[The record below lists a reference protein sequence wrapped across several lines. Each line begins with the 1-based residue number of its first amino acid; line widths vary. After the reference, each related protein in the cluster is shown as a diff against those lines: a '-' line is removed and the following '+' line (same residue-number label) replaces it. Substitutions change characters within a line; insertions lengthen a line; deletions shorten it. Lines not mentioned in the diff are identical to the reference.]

1 MLVLKGCD
9 KLAKRLFVDLKEDHK
24 KNITGSVKFPE
35 DGLFVF
41 EAILTVL
48 DEYAKSVNLPT
59 HEVIADMYNYRRTN
73 P

>member
-1 MLVLKGCD
+1 MKGCD

-41 EAILTVL
+41 ESILTVL
-48 DEYAKSVNLPT
+48 DEYAKSVNRPT

-73 P
+73 PR

>member
-1 MLVLKGCD
+1 M
-9 KLAKRLFVDLKEDHK
+9 AERLFVDLKEDHK
-24 KNITGSVKFPE
+24 GDITGSVKFPE

-59 HEVIADMYNYRRTN
+59 HEVIVDMYNYRRTN

>member
-1 MLVLKGCD
+1 MVLKGCD

-41 EAILTVL
+41 EAITAINAALKGA
-48 DEYAKSVNLPT
+48 E
-59 HEVIADMYNYRRTN
+59 
-73 P
+73 